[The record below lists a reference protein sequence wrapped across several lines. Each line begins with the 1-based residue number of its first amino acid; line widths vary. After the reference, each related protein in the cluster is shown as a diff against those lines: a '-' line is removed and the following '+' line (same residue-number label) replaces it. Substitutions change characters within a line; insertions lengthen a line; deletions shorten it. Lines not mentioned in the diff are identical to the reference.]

1 MGHGHDHTHS
11 PDENAGGG
19 DLAPA
24 LDLSIPDSELSPADV
39 SRRGFLRGAGLLG
52 AGAAAS
58 VLASPAAASAAG
70 LPHAHGPAGGGADK
84 GGFRWLAGDH
94 HIHTQYSSDAQY
106 RVLDQA
112 KHGHA
117 YGLDWLV
124 ITDHGSNAHAK
135 IGVAKVNPDILK
147 TRSELRELL
156 TFQGLEWNIPGAEHA
171 TVFVTPSKN
180 EVDVLRQFEQTYDG
194 SQLPATNTEAQNEA
208 AAIAGIKFLGSQVR
222 ARKVDGAL
230 FLANHPARRGI
241 DSPHE
246 IRNWRDAD
254 PTVAVGF
261 EGAPGH
267 QAAGIPAPY
276 GRGGARGYYDN
287 NPSAASYAG
296 YPLESYRTWGGFDWM
311 TATVGGLWDSLL
323 AEGKAWWITV
333 NSDSH
338 VVYLDQ
344 SDHGPD
350 SNFDVNG
357 KWNDPVHT
365 GKTLT
370 TAGDFWPGYYGRTNV
385 GASSFSYKAVMD
397 GLRAGRVWVDH
408 GRLIKA
414 LDARVR
420 VAGDRRGDSG
430 TPLGGVVHVKRGT
443 STELTLEIDLQ
454 DTPNWAT
461 FIPVLKRVDVIV
473 GSVTGP
479 VADKDTFTT
488 PDTKVVKSFEVSAG
502 ARKVTLSHSLGR
514 LDKPFYVRVRGTD
527 GNRTQPGLMGAG
539 VDPYGPKLDVIGDAD
554 PWGDL
559 WFYTNPIWV
568 LPK

>member
-1 MGHGHDHTHS
+1 MGHGHDHDHS
-11 PDENAGGG
+11 PSPDLPSGG
-19 DLAPA
+19 DVPPA
-24 LDLSIPDSELSPADV
+24 LDLSVPDSELSPSDV

-58 VLASPAAASAAG
+58 VLATPSPASASA
-70 LPHAHGPAGGGADK
+70 PESHSHAGGL
-84 GGFRWLAGDH
+84 RWLAGDH
-94 HIHTQYSSDAQY
+94 HIHTQYSSDGQY
-106 RVLDQA
+106 RVIDQA
-112 KHGHA
+112 RHGRA
-117 YGLDWLV
+117 FGLDWVV
-124 ITDHGSNAHAK
+124 ITDHGSVAHAK
-135 IGVAKVNPDILK
+135 IGVEKVNPDIRATREELK
-147 TRSELRELL
+147 DLL
-156 TFQGLEWNIPGAEHA
+156 TFQGLEWNIPAAEHA
-171 TVFVTPSKN
+171 TVFVAPSKH
-180 EVDVLRQFEQTYDG
+180 EVDVLKQFEQTYEG
-194 SQLPATNTEAQNEA
+194 SLLPATNTPEQNEA
-208 AAIAGIKFLGSQVR
+208 AAIAGIKFLASQVQ

-254 PTVAVGF
+254 PTVAIGF

-287 NPSAASYAG
+287 NPSAASFAG

-338 VVYLDQ
+338 VNYLDQ
-344 SDHGPD
+344 SDRGPD

-357 KWNDPVHT
+357 KHNDPVHT

-370 TAGDFWPGYYGRTNV
+370 TAGDFWPGFYGRTNV
-385 GASSFSYKAVMD
+385 GASTFGYKAVMD

-408 GRLIKA
+408 GRLIKG

-420 VAGDRRGDSG
+420 TAGDRRWSTG
-430 TPLGGVVHVKRGT
+430 TPLGGVLHTKRGT
-443 STELTLEIDLQ
+443 STELTLDIDLQ
-454 DTPNWAT
+454 DVPNWAQ
-461 FIPVLKRVDVIV
+461 FVAVLKRVDVIV
-473 GSVTGP
+473 GTVTGP
-479 VADKDTFTT
+479 VSDRDAFTA
-488 PDTKVVKSFEVSAG
+488 PNTKVVKSFEISKTSGRIAL
-502 ARKVTLSHSLGR
+502 TCSLGR

-527 GNRTQPGLMGAG
+527 GNRTQPGLMGAS
-539 VDPYGPKLDVIGDAD
+539 VDPHGPKLDVIGDAD

>member
-1 MGHGHDHTHS
+1 MGHGHHHDHLETAS
-11 PDENAGGG
+11 SDVP
-19 DLAPA
+19 PA
-24 LDLSIPDSELSPADV
+24 LDLSVPDAELSPSDV
-39 SRRGFLRGAGLLG
+39 SRRGFLRNAGLLG

-58 VLASPAAASAAG
+58 VLAAPTAAQAAG
-70 LPHAHGPAGGGADK
+70 LPHSHGPVGGGRDQ

-135 IGVAKVNPDILK
+135 IGVDKVNPDIVK
-147 TRSELRELL
+147 TRGEIPGLL
-156 TFQGLEWNIPGAEHA
+156 TFQGMEWNIPGAEHA
-171 TVFVTPSKN
+171 TVFVHPGRN
-180 EVDVLRQFEQTYDG
+180 EVDVLKQFEQTFDG
-194 SQLPATNTEAQNEA
+194 SQLPTTNTEAQNEA
-208 AAIAGIKFLGSQVR
+208 AAIAGIKFLGQQVKD
-222 ARKVDGAL
+222 RKVEGAL

-254 PTVAVGF
+254 PTVAIGF

-267 QAAGIPAPY
+267 QASGIPAPN

-323 AEGKAWWITV
+323 AEGRAWWITV

-344 SDHGPD
+344 SEHGPD

-357 KWNDPVHT
+357 KWNDPVYN
-365 GKTLT
+365 GKANIA
-370 TAGDFWPGYYGRTNV
+370 AGDFWPGFFGRTSV

-408 GRLIKA
+408 GRLIKG

-420 VAGDRRGDSG
+420 VAGDRHPSSG
-430 TPLGGVVHVKRGT
+430 TPLGGVLHVRRGT
-443 STELTLEIDLQ
+443 STELTLDIDLQ
-454 DTPNWAT
+454 DVPNWAA

-479 VADKDTFTT
+479 VADKDSFTA
-488 PDTKVVKSFEVSAG
+488 PDTKVVKSFEVSPG
-502 ARKVTLSHSLGR
+502 AKRVSVTYSLGR
-514 LDKPFYVRVRGTD
+514 LDKPFYLRVRGTD
-527 GNRTQPGLMGAG
+527 GNRSQPGLMGAA
-539 VDPYGPKLDVIGDAD
+539 VDAQGPQLDVIGDAD
-554 PWGDL
+554 PWKDL

-568 LPK
+568 LPR